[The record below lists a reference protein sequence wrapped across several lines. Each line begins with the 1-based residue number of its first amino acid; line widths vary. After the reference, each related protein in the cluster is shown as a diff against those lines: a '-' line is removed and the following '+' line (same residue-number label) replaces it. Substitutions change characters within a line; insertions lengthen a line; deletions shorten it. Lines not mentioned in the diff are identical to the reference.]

1 MAIAVGDHLK
11 GMEIDMKNCKS
22 HDKDIRTRG
31 FTLLELMIVLAV
43 IAVLLAWGMPSLTQ
57 SIRNNQVLAQ
67 SNELIAMLHF
77 TKGEALRRNKDVPM
91 VLGSDSGG
99 WNAFVNDPEEE
110 VAPDGCEP
118 GQLRCASHTGVTLSV
133 LEDGV
138 DTIVFNNRGY
148 IRDEDDVWTPETI
161 FLKHAE
167 CSGNSQHRRID
178 ITATGQV
185 SSCAVA
191 CNGTECL

>member
-1 MAIAVGDHLK
+1 MNMQKESGNLK
-11 GMEIDMKNCKS
+11 VSTNS
-22 HDKDIRTRG
+22 G

-43 IAVLLAWGMPSLTQ
+43 IAVLLSWGMPSLTQ

-77 TKGEALRRNKDVPM
+77 TKGEALRRNTEVPM
-91 VLGSDSGG
+91 LLDSGVGG
-99 WNAFVNDPEEE
+99 WGAIVEDPAE
-110 VAPDGCEP
+110 VADVEGCVP
-118 GQLRCASHTGVTLSV
+118 GQLRCSSHTGVLLSADV
-133 LEDGV
+133 TEI
-138 DTIVFNNRGY
+138 TFNNRGY
-148 IRDEDDVWTPETI
+148 IRDEDDAWTPETI
-161 FLKHAE
+161 FLQHAE
-167 CSGNSQHRRID
+167 CSGNNQHRRID